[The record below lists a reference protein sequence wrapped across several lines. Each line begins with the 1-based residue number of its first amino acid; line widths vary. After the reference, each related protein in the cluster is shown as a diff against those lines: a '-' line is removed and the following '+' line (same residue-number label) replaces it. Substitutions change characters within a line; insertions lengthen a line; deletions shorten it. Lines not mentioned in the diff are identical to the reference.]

1 MAKRIFINLPVTD
14 LKKAQGFYI
23 QMGLVLNAKYT
34 DDSAA
39 CMVLSDSI
47 YVMLLSR
54 QKFGEFTNKEIID
67 PVNCIGVINSILLA
81 STKEV
86 ENTYKAALQAGG
98 TEAAPYKDYG
108 FMQMQSLA
116 DPDGNVWEILY
127 IDESKLPND

>member
-14 LKKAQGFYI
+14 LKKAEGFYS
-23 QMGLVLNAKYT
+23 QMGLVPDPKYT

-39 CMVLSDSI
+39 CMVLTDSI
-47 YVMLLSR
+47 YVMLLNR
-54 QKFGEFTNKEIID
+54 QKFGEFTNKEVIN
-67 PVNCIGVINSILLA
+67 PKNCIGVINSLLLT
-81 STKEV
+81 STREV
-86 ENTYKAALQAGG
+86 HVTYKAALQAGG